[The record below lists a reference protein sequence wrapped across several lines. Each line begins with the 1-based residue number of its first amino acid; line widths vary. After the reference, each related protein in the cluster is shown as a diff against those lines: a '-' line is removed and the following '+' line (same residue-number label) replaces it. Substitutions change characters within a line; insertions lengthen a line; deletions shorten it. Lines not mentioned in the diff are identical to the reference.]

1 MLEESVT
8 VTDLRELASLFLLCR
23 RCLTRAVLSAFSFFF
38 LFLDC
43 SPAAFLFRY
52 LFEIFLFSG
61 FPFLFLLTVFL
72 VSLWNYSVDVSSFQV
87 LCYVES
93 LT

>member
-23 RCLTRAVLSAFSFFF
+23 RCLTRAVLSAFSFSF

-43 SPAAFLFRY
+43 SLAALLFRY
-52 LFEIFLFSG
+52 LFEIFSFSG
-61 FPFLFLLTVFL
+61 FPFFLLTVSL